1 MKREYESLLK
11 FEFEY
16 RIFIS
21 LSIVLLT
28 CLISFGFFPDTDPLY
43 RQVLNEISLNQIPA
57 SVEFIAASFIMI
69 FISLLRMWSGTELSS
84 EIVMTFRVRTDLLSK
99 EGPYQLVRNPIYLAD
114 WLAIFVFSLF
124 FPPIGLIMPVLFYI
138 HYVRLI
144 LFEEN
149 SLCRQYGNDYVNY
162 IKSVPR
168 FLPNLKSLSKF
179 SAQIKKFKINYDGF
193 RHNALYFLFIPG
205 FIAAAYWDS
214 FIYAMIIGIPG
225 VIDWAI
231 VHTEIGV
238 ERKSKKK
245 NKVFEGILYAQ
256 CWEDPQIDRAAFN
269 ITPEDIVFT
278 ITSGGCNAL
287 TFLLDNPGKII
298 SLDLNPHQNYL
309 LELKIAAIKRL
320 SYDEVLQLFGI
331 RNSGS
336 RVLLYKD
343 SRELLS
349 NNAQIF
355 WDSHLKEIKKGLIHS
370 GRYERYMQ
378 LLRRVLIILIGKR
391 TIHKL
396 FAAST
401 RYERENIYK
410 KKWDNLR
417 WKIFT
422 RVLLSRRTMSMLF
435 TGDFFRYLDENF
447 SFGNNFA
454 SKVKKAITELP
465 LKENYFL
472 TYILLG
478 NYNTGFLPPYL
489 QRDNYEIIQSRL
501 NRIEIITGGCEEY
514 FSKLPDSVISRFNFT
529 NIFEWLSPEQ
539 FDKLLNQTIR
549 VAKDNSVITY
559 RNLLVHREHPAG
571 LDNQIRSN
579 RELANLLH
587 CRDLSFIYDRYI
599 VEEIHK
605 EEKSWFT
612 ELLKLQQKD
621 SSGNLSGCHTEFMP
635 VTPVGF
641 RR

>member
-1 MKREYESLLK
+1 MKRENDSLLK

-28 CLISFGFFPDTDPLY
+28 CLISFGFYSDTDPLY
-43 RQVLNEISLNQIPA
+43 RQVLKELSLNQTPA
-57 SVEFIAASFIMI
+57 SAAFITASFIML

-84 EIVMTFRVRTDLLSK
+84 EIVMTFKVRTDLLSK

-124 FPPIGLIMPVLFYI
+124 LPPIGIMMPVLFYV

-149 SLCRQYGNDYVNY
+149 SLCRQYGSDYLSY

-168 FLPNLKSLSKF
+168 FIPNLNSLSKF
-179 SAQIKKFKINYDGF
+179 SAQTKKLKINYDGF
-193 RHNALYFLFIPG
+193 RHNALYTLFVPG

-238 ERKSKKK
+238 GKKSKKK

-256 CWEDPQIDRAAFN
+256 CWEDPQIDRSAFN
-269 ITPEDIVFT
+269 INSEDIVFT

-287 TFLLDNPGKII
+287 TFLLDNPKKII

-309 LELKIAAIKRL
+309 LELKIAAMKRL

-343 SRELLS
+343 SRDLLS
-349 NNAQIF
+349 NNAQMF
-355 WDSHLKEIKKGLIHS
+355 WDNHQKEIRKGLIHS
-370 GRYERYMQ
+370 GRYEKYMR
-378 LLRRVLIILIGKR
+378 LLRRVLIILIGKT
-391 TIHKL
+391 TIDKL
-396 FAAST
+396 FDASAKN
-401 RYERENIYK
+401 EKENIYAE
-410 KKWDNLR
+410 KWDNLR

-422 RVLLSRRTMSMLF
+422 RVLLSRKIMSLLF

-447 SFGNNFA
+447 SFGKNFA
-454 SKVKKAITELP
+454 AKVKKAVTELP

-472 TYILLG
+472 TYILRG
-478 NYNTGFLPPYL
+478 NYNTEYLPPYL

-501 NRIEIITGGCEEY
+501 NRIEIVTGGCEKY
-514 FSKLPDSVISRFNFT
+514 FSGLPDSVISKFNFT
-529 NIFEWLSPEQ
+529 NIFEWLSTEQ
-539 FDKLLNQTIR
+539 FEKLLDQTIR

-559 RNLLVHREHPAG
+559 RNLLVHREHPAE
-571 LDNQIRSN
+571 LDHRISSN

-587 CRDLSFIYDRYI
+587 CRDLSFIYDRYVI
-599 VEEIHK
+599 EEIHK
-605 EEKSWFT
+605 EEKSWTT
-612 ELLKLQQKD
+612 EPLRLQQKGN
-621 SSGNLSGCHTEFMP
+621 SGNLSGCHTEFML
-635 VTPVGF
+635 VTPAGF